1 MLSSALNFIV
11 LVFVRLFCFAL
22 VKTPTSRRGGQ
33 QRIFAFQRH
42 LLFKVNYLK
51 WYYDQN
57 SPYLFFL
64 HFESMNYKYLPCQIL
79 SHDFKEKSDFLN
91 YKFLIRLPAITQF
104 KSGRVQKR
112 VESREDVTSSN
123 QDIKTNVATLVCRRG
138 VRASC
143 FILILLF
150 FVYACFGKDYA
161 V

>member
-1 MLSSALNFIV
+1 MLSSVLNVIV

-22 VKTPTSRRGGQ
+22 VQTPTSRRGGQ
-33 QRIFAFQRH
+33 QRIFAFQSH

-51 WYYDQN
+51 WDYDQN

-64 HFESMNYKYLPCQIL
+64 HFESMNYNYLPCQIL
-79 SHDFKEKSDFLN
+79 SHDFKEKFDFLN
-91 YKFLIRLPAITQF
+91 YEFSIRLPAITQF

-112 VESREDVTSSN
+112 VETREDVSSSN
-123 QDIKTNVATLVCRRG
+123 QDIKTNAATLVCRRG
-138 VRASC
+138 VQASR
-143 FILILLF
+143 FILIRVL